1 MILHPM
7 TPYTLL
13 LPTCRPTLIFYVV
26 TIVNIVIV
34 NLSISIF
41 DVLVNI

>member
-7 TPYTLL
+7 TPYTPL
-13 LPTCRPTLIFYVV
+13 LPLCRPTFIFYVV

-34 NLSISIF
+34 NLSTSIF